1 MAKKTPLEGDL
12 TTLKEKIRARVAGA
26 EHPQGDASLRS
37 LRKRLKRAQ
46 RKRQSLAGRKRQAMG
61 KTGAAEQT

>member
-1 MAKKTPLEGDL
+1 MAKKTPLEADL
-12 TTLKEKIRARVAGA
+12 TTLKDKIKARVAGE

-46 RKRQSLAGRKRQAMG
+46 RKRRSLA
-61 KTGAAEQT
+61 